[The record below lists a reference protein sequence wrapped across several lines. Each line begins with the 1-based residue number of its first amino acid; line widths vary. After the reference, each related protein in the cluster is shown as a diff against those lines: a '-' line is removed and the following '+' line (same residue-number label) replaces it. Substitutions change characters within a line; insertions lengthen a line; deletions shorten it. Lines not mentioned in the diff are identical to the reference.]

1 VEVVVRERVERDRK
15 VVREREVV
23 REEKEAEKVRPKRF

>member
-1 VEVVVRERVERDRK
+1 VEVVVRERVV
-15 VVREREVV
+15 VVREGEVV

>member
-1 VEVVVRERVERDRK
+1 VEVVVRESE

-23 REEKEAEKVRPKRF
+23 REEKEAEKVRPNRF

>member
-1 VEVVVRERVERDRK
+1 VEV

-23 REEKEAEKVRPKRF
+23 REEKEAEKAEKVRSKSF

>member
-1 VEVVVRERVERDRK
+1 VEVVVREVD

>member
-1 VEVVVRERVERDRK
+1 VEVVVREVD
-15 VVREREVV
+15 VVREGEVV

>member
-1 VEVVVRERVERDRK
+1 MEVVVRERVERD
-15 VVREREVV
+15 REVV

>member
-1 VEVVVRERVERDRK
+1 MEVVVREVD
-15 VVREREVV
+15 VVREGEVV